1 MSADQVPRSG
11 FSEARKTGAADRSP
25 GAGVKLG
32 LSCQRRS
39 KIGQEPGPVRG
50 GGALG
55 GAARRL
61 GEGGGASAVC

>member
-32 LSCQRRS
+32 LSRQRRS
-39 KIGQEPGPVRG
+39 KIGREPVRG